1 MNFMYLCTKLKICAR
16 ITMKKIKNPWIGKEG
31 YFCVG
36 CCPTNEAGLKM
47 EFYEDGDEIVSYW
60 HPQERY
66 QGWINVLH
74 GGIQAL
80 LLDEISGWVVSRKL
94 QTAAVTAKMELQYKK
109 SIYTTEDCLEIRG
122 KILSQRRNLV
132 EIEASIYTGEKELCC
147 RAGSTFFCLPKEK
160 AVAEMGFEDF
170 ELED

>member
-1 MNFMYLCTKLKICAR
+1 
-16 ITMKKIKNPWIGKEG
+16 MKKIKNPWIGKEG
-31 YFCVG
+31 YQCIG

-47 EFYEDGDEIVSYW
+47 EFYEDGDDIVSFW
-60 HPQERY
+60 EPQARY
-66 QGWINVLH
+66 QGWIDVLH

-109 SIYTTEDCLEIRG
+109 SVSTNEKCLEIRARV
-122 KILSQRRNLV
+122 LSQRRNLA
-132 EIEASIYTGEKELCC
+132 EIEACIYNGGKELCC
-147 RAGSTFFCLPKEK
+147 RAVSTFFCLPKEK
-160 AVAEMGFEDF
+160 AVAEMGFEEF